1 MLTIVKVAKN
11 GYFYP
16 GANRLYRLFMPG
28 PLAIKIKQE
37 IYRQGPI
44 SFARFMELAL
54 YTPGLGY
61 YIADWPKFGRAG
73 DFITAPEIS
82 TLYSYS
88 IAKQCQQ
95 VFESM
100 PGDVLEFGAGTGM
113 MAAQILQEL
122 EEKANL
128 PHCYYIMEISSDLRA
143 RQKQTLQKHVPHL
156 LSKVKWLNTL
166 NNFQLKGVIIA
177 NEVLDAFPVH
187 RFKFTKGRLQEY
199 FVSLEADE
207 FVLVLSDPLREV
219 KDYIDAIKLP
229 YQEGYESECNLLL
242 LDWVKT
248 ISEILTKGLCLLID
262 YGFPRHEY
270 YHPDRN
276 TGTLMCHYRHQAHD
290 NPLINIGKQDITAH
304 IDFTAIAEAATH
316 YNLLLSGFT
325 NQASFLI
332 SCGMIEAV
340 QNKPKSGQEYWNLV
354 NEIKLL
360 TSPNEMGELFK
371 VMALTKELD
380 YSLLG
385 FRERN
390 ICEKL

>member
-1 MLTIVKVAKN
+1 MPYWRN
-11 GYFYP
+11 
-16 GANRLYRLFMPG
+16 LYRLLMAD
-28 PLAIKIKQE
+28 PLAMKIKQE
-37 IYRQGPI
+37 IHRQGPI

-54 YTPGLGY
+54 YAPGLGY
-61 YIADWPKFGRAG
+61 YVADWPKIGQEG
-73 DFITAPEIS
+73 DFTTGPEIS
-82 TLYSYS
+82 TLYSYC

-100 PGDVLEFGAGTGM
+100 PGSILEFGAGTGM

-122 EEKANL
+122 EKRATL
-128 PHCYYIMEISSDLRA
+128 PHCYYIMEISGDLRA
-143 RQKQTLQKHVPHL
+143 RQKKTLQKHVPHL
-156 LSKVKWLNTL
+156 LSNVKWLNTL
-166 NNFQLKGVIIA
+166 NDFQLKGVILA

-187 RFKFTKGRLQEY
+187 RFKFTEGRLQEY

-207 FVLVLSDPLREV
+207 FILVLSDPLTEV
-219 KDYIDAIKLP
+219 KDYIEAIKLP

-248 ISEILTKGLCLLID
+248 ISRILTRGLCLLID

-276 TGTLMCHYRHQAHD
+276 TGTLMCHSRHQAHD
-290 NPLINIGKQDITAH
+290 NPLLNIGRQDITAH
-304 IDFTAIAEAATH
+304 IDFTAIAEAATR
-316 YNLLLSGFT
+316 YNLLLSGFAT
-325 NQASFLI
+325 QASFLI
-332 SCGMIEAV
+332 SCGMIEAL
-340 QNKPKSGQEYWNLV
+340 QNKSQSRQGYWNLV
-354 NEIKLL
+354 NEVKLL

-380 YSLLG
+380 YPLLG